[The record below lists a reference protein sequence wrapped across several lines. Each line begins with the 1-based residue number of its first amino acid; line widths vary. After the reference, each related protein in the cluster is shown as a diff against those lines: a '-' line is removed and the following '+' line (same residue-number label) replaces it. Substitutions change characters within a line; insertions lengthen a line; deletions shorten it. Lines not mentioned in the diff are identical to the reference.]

1 MRRNFYESN
10 RIPESLRD
18 YKALQVRIELLQE
31 PAANFAEE
39 TVEEQQVI
47 NNTLLQREITKVL
60 VKCKCS
66 ISMDRSPKENKSFS
80 VDVAVEQ

>member
-31 PAANFAEE
+31 SAANSAEE
-39 TVEEQQVI
+39 TVEEQQ
-47 NNTLLQREITKVL
+47 
-60 VKCKCS
+60 S
-66 ISMDRSPKENKSFS
+66 
-80 VDVAVEQ
+80 